1 MNRLVPLITRAATLR
16 PLPARLT
23 PANASAALPQGLD
36 DGEWLQDFRFFA
48 TAWLGAFL
56 FVTTLIS

>member
-16 PLPARLT
+16 PLPPRAAFAR
-23 PANASAALPQGLD
+23 AYAAMPQGSD
-36 DGEWLQDFRFFA
+36 DGEWLEDFRFFA

>member
-16 PLPARLT
+16 PLPDRLT
-23 PANASAALPQGLD
+23 LANASAALPQSSD
-36 DGEWLQDFRFFA
+36 DGEWLEDFRFIA

-56 FVTTLIS
+56 FDTTLIS

>member
-23 PANASAALPQGLD
+23 LADASAALQQSSD
-36 DGEWLQDFRFFA
+36 DGEWLEDFRFFA
-48 TAWLGAFL
+48 SAWLGAFL

>member
-23 PANASAALPQGLD
+23 LYNASAALPQSSDVGEGL
-36 DGEWLQDFRFFA
+36 EDFRVVA